1 MWVLSETSKTIVDPL
16 IFNDDTNFFL
26 SETPRFFYWI
36 PPNVHLFIGDLLFI
50 ASVMKTWGSPM
61 KILGSPMNILG
72 FPMKI
77 LRLQWNLGIYDENL
91 VSLMTFQGSMIKKSV
106 SLQWK
111 IVWVFDHNLGVS
123 NENMGT
129 LMKSLGSPMKSLG
142 VFHENFNEMAMRVSP
157 MKGISNSIL
166 QSQRWIAFLIFNSVP
181 GLEIFYWEPN
191 STLERRFHCFLIQ
204 KKPYKFPLLSLMH
217 KSAMNSLDK
226 TTIIKINFQVYPE
239 NWS

>member
-1 MWVLSETSKTIVDPL
+1 MMTPI
-16 IFNDDTNFFL
+16 FL
-26 SETPRFFYWI
+26 SKTPRFFYWI

-50 ASVMKTWGSPM
+50 ASLMKTWGSPM

-77 LRLQWNLGIYDENL
+77 LRLQWNLGVYDENL

-129 LMKSLGSPMKSLG
+129 PMKSLGSPMKSLG
-142 VFHENFNEMAMRVSP
+142 SSMKISMRWPWGCLRWKGSP
-157 MKGISNSIL
+157 IVYSN
-166 QSQRWIAFLIFNSVP
+166 
-181 GLEIFYWEPN
+181 PN
-191 STLERRFHCFLIQ
+191 SELHSWFSTQYPALKSFTENQIQ
-204 KKPYKFPLLSLMH
+204 H
-217 KSAMNSLDK
+217 
-226 TTIIKINFQVYPE
+226 
-239 NWS
+239 

>member
-1 MWVLSETSKTIVDPL
+1 MMTP
-16 IFNDDTNFFL
+16 NFFL

-50 ASVMKTWGSPM
+50 ASLMKTWGSPM

-77 LRLQWNLGIYDENL
+77 LRLQWKFGGLWWKSGVSDDISGVYD
-91 VSLMTFQGSMIKKSV
+91 KKSV

-111 IVWVFDHNLGVS
+111 IVLVFDHNLGVS

-142 VFHENFNEMAMRVSP
+142 VFHEISMRWPWGCLRWKGSP
-157 MKGISNSIL
+157 IVYSN
-166 QSQRWIAFLIFNSVP
+166 
-181 GLEIFYWEPN
+181 PN
-191 STLERRFHCFLIQ
+191 AELHSWFSTQYPALKSFTENQIQ
-204 KKPYKFPLLSLMH
+204 H
-217 KSAMNSLDK
+217 
-226 TTIIKINFQVYPE
+226 
-239 NWS
+239 